1 MAKKPKP
8 KNKVTSKKFS
18 KYKIEG
24 DKIERK
30 ATCPKCGAGTFL
42 AVHKGRKHCG
52 KCAYTIFEGKETS
65 NSVTIPE

>member
-8 KNKVTSKKFS
+8 KNKATSKKFS

-42 AVHKGRKHCG
+42 AVHKDRKHCG
-52 KCAYTIFEGKETS
+52 KCAYTIFEEKKEK
-65 NSVTIPE
+65 